1 MGKKK
6 EKQRLAAR
14 NGPAELDT
22 QRVVRVLNRILELE
36 LAGVVRYMHYSF
48 MIFGHHRIPIVK
60 WLRDQSTESM
70 DHATQAGEHVTNL
83 GGHPS
88 LQIGDL
94 LETHKHGVDEI
105 LAECLEHEGQGL
117 DAYRELLELV
127 AGQDVMLE
135 EFARAMIAAE
145 QAHRFE
151 IHKMMRRPG

>member
-1 MGKKK
+1 MGKNK
-6 EKQRLAAR
+6 EKKRLEAI
-14 NGPAELDT
+14 NGHADVDT
-22 QRVVRVLNRILELE
+22 TDVVRVLNKILELE

-70 DHATQAGEHVTNL
+70 AHATQAGEHVTNL

-88 LQIGDL
+88 LHIGEL

-105 LAECLEHEGQGL
+105 LGESLEHEAEGL

-127 AGQDVMLE
+127 AGKDIMLE
-135 EFARAMIAAE
+135 EYARDMIAAE
-145 QAHRFE
+145 QAHQHE
-151 IHKMMRRPG
+151 IQKMMRRPA